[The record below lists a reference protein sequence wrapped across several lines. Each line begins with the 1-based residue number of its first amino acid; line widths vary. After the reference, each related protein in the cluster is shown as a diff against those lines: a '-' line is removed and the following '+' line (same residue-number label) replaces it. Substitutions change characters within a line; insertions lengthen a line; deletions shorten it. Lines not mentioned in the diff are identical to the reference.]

1 MVGWLSS
8 IPTDR
13 SQTHASPPAW
23 LATTLSSRSLTG
35 SDSALSLTASSA
47 AAWAVSGCRAKGAI
61 AHPDASVSSKYG
73 FDTLRY

>member
-1 MVGWLSS
+1 MVGWLRS

-47 AAWAVSGCRAKGAI
+47 AASAVSGCRAKRGESA
-61 AHPDASVSSKYG
+61 PDASVSPSA
-73 FDTLRY
+73 